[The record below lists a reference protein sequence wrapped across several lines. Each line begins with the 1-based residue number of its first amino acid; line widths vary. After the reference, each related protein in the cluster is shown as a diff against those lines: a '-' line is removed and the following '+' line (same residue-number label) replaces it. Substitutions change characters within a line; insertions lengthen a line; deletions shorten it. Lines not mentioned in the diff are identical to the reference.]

1 MRKAMDTQYR
11 LQYRHVNGLES
22 WTQDLWFLEQKPAW
36 ELNFVNQIAILLCFV
51 LHCLKRFYLYIGQY
65 VLKKC
70 YAVSTKLKF
79 WFWNFY
85 LLIKWKSLVF
95 MTIYS
100 LDTQEVYYTA
110 AGG

>member
-36 ELNFVNQIAILLCFV
+36 ELNFVNQIGILLCFV

-79 WFWNFY
+79 WFWNF
-85 LLIKWKSLVF
+85 
-95 MTIYS
+95 
-100 LDTQEVYYTA
+100 
-110 AGG
+110 